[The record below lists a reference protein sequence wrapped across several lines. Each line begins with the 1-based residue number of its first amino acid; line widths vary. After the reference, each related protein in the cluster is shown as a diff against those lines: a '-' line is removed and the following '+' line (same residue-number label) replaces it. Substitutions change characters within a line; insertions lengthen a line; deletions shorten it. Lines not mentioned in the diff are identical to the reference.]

1 MIVSVLAGLLL
12 LGFGCWSEKKAAP
25 KAGVMEMVLKG
36 DETVLL
42 WPAGAPGA
50 MGERLEDKPRIV
62 AFFAPKEKNTG
73 ACVIV
78 CPGGGYHNRMDGYE
92 GLEMAQWCNSI
103 GVNAVVL
110 QYRLIKHGYHYPAWF
125 QDAQRAV
132 SLVRSNAYQWNIR
145 PNRIG
150 IGGFSAGGHLSSMTG
165 VHFDKRSYEA
175 ADDIDKESCRPDFM
189 ILVYPGILS
198 SNRSAERIKETFG
211 DNPPEGVVE
220 YTSTDKY
227 VTSDTPPAF
236 LVCGTNDATVP
247 PDHSIAFYRACR
259 QAKVPAE
266 LHIYADGPHGFG
278 MGQLKNTGAATK
290 HSGAVGS
297 WPDRCEDW
305 MRALGLL
312 DK

>member
-1 MIVSVLAGLLL
+1 MMSVLAGVVALS
-12 LGFGCWSEKKAAP
+12 FGCASENKAAR
-25 KAGVMEMVLKG
+25 KAGVMEMELKG

-42 WPAGAPGA
+42 WPGGAPGA
-50 MGERLEDKPRIV
+50 LGERVEDKPRIV
-62 AFFAPKEKNTG
+62 AFLAPKEKNTG

-92 GLEMAQWCNSI
+92 GQEMAEWLNSI

-132 SLVRSNAYQWNIR
+132 SLVRSKAYEWNIR

-165 VHFDKRSYEA
+165 VHFDERSYEA
-175 ADDIDKESCRPDFM
+175 RDDIDKESCRPDFM

-198 SNRSAERIKETFG
+198 SNRSKERMKETFG
-211 DNPPEGVVE
+211 DNPAEGVVE

-227 VTSDTPPAF
+227 VTSNTAATF
-236 LVCGTNDATVP
+236 LVCGTNDATVSP
-247 PDHSIAFYRACR
+247 EHSIAFYKACR
-259 QAKVPAE
+259 EAKVPAE

-278 MGQLKNTGAATK
+278 MGQLKNTGAVTK
-290 HSGAVGS
+290 HGPAVAS
-297 WPDRCEDW
+297 WPQRCEDW
-305 MRALGLL
+305 MRGLGLL
-312 DK
+312 DR